1 MANFTE
7 EFDKYN
13 FVDRI
18 KITRSVAEM
27 QQKLNDDIIRLAR
40 DGCLYKSKYGAPNF
54 GDGDFSIYLWRHSC
68 GDPFYVGLSKND
80 RWISLYSRND
90 EFYKRLDSAD
100 AAVYIIGSGFDEKT
114 GKLYEKYITLSL
126 HSAGIDL
133 ANEANT
139 QPDDKFLLD
148 YEKDEIA
155 VKLQKYLLEV
165 ILRRDGENKIR
176 TKEEFLNKYGSQYFS
191 DKFKNHGYKLV
202 NKNKETT

>member
-1 MANFTE
+1 M
-7 EFDKYN
+7 
-13 FVDRI
+13 
-18 KITRSVAEM
+18 
-27 QQKLNDDIIRLAR
+27 
-40 DGCLYKSKYGAPNF
+40 
-54 GDGDFSIYLWRHSC
+54 
-68 GDPFYVGLSKND
+68 
-80 RWISLYSRND
+80 
-90 EFYKRLDSAD
+90 
-100 AAVYIIGSGFDEKT
+100 
-114 GKLYEKYITLSL
+114 